1 MLLGNADDD
10 DDDDDNDD
18 VAADG
23 GAKDFVVPMMNPN
36 SEVKIRWLF
45 MVLLYDS
52 LSLSADEY
60 VVIELATNKSG
71 QHGGVGLRMRCD
83 ER

>member
-1 MLLGNADDD
+1 MLLGNA

-52 LSLSADEY
+52 LSLS
-60 VVIELATNKSG
+60 L
-71 QHGGVGLRMRCD
+71 C
-83 ER
+83 